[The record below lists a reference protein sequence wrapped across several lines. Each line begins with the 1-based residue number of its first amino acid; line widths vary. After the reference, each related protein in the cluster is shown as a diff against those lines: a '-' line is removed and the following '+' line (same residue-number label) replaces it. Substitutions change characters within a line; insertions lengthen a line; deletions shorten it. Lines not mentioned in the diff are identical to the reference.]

1 MVETNCDPTAHAEV
15 LAIRAACKAL
25 NTFRLEKASLYVTLE
40 PCPMCAGAA
49 ANARMAEVVFGAGDP
64 AKGALGGALNLF
76 YYQLPNK
83 PQVYGGVLEQECLA
97 LLQDFFK
104 AVRGKK

>member
-1 MVETNCDPTAHAEV
+1 
-15 LAIRAACKAL
+15 
-25 NTFRLEKASLYVTLE
+25 
-40 PCPMCAGAA
+40 MCAGAA

-76 YYQLPNK
+76 YYRLPNK